1 MMAKQR
7 GLLKQPD
14 LNELQE
20 RLLMNVLIE
29 EQNIQFKKEEE
40 EFERELMIHRPDA
53 WNRMQEEREEANEMG
68 FDEVV
73 WKSPESIEEFEE
85 IERAIMGANFVPVE
99 VDEQQMPTV
108 ATHFEGINLDELGEE
123 NLG

>member
-7 GLLKQPD
+7 GLLHQPD

-29 EQNIQFKKEEE
+29 EQNIQFRKDEE

-73 WKSPESIEEFEE
+73 WKSPETIEEFEE
-85 IERAIMGANFVPVE
+85 IEKLIMGTDFIPVDNDRNTTPI
-99 VDEQQMPTV
+99 VS
-108 ATHFEGINLDELGEE
+108 THFDGIDFNELGDDE
-123 NLG
+123 